1 MLPYWLW
8 ELIPLVKCFISRKLC
23 YWQKFY
29 REILEYRFVTTVQHN
44 TQDPTMHMTLNWNIH
59 TSAQLLLLPR
69 TCLVTSADF
78 SVRHHQVEVCLPSA
92 MCVPRAYT
100 SPSLTHTL
108 PFTFSLIK
116 SLWRP
121 SISPYHL
128 SFPHTPAHKTE
139 LFLLTFIPLM
149 RNPCWFIIQWYK
161 SLHSQADISIILQTA
176 ALGYSNLLQTG
187 LQAEER
193 HVSQYQT

>member
-1 MLPYWLW
+1 M
-8 ELIPLVKCFISRKLC
+8 
-23 YWQKFY
+23 
-29 REILEYRFVTTVQHN
+29 QHN
-44 TQDPTMHMTLNWNIH
+44 TQDPTMHKTLKMKYSHQCSASAFAWDLSGYFCWLLCQTSSSRSVPAFCNVCTTCIH
-59 TSAQLLLLPR
+59 LPLSHTHTAIHLLPNQI
-69 TCLVTSADF
+69 
-78 SVRHHQVEVCLPSA
+78 SVKTIHQPLSFILP
-92 MCVPRAYT
+92 
-100 SPSLTHTL
+100 THT
-108 PFTFSLIK
+108 
-116 SLWRP
+116 
-121 SISPYHL
+121 
-128 SFPHTPAHKTE
+128 AHKTE